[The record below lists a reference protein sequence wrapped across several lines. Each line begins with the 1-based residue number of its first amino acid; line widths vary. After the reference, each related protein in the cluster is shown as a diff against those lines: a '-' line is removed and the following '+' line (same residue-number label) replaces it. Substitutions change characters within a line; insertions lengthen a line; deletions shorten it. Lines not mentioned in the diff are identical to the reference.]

1 MKKILSLMLVILLAL
16 SLTPAYAAGNTFFFC
31 MKADS
36 TKAYISEDGQNMEYK
51 EMQSSNGA
59 IVKTLVLDGSTY
71 LPFRFVV
78 EIAGW
83 TEGKITAKTGEAN
96 TFQFEQVGSVQ
107 KLKLRTATK
116 THEKEINK
124 DFSYQVAGEQ
134 NERIFNIKNIDGSL
148 YVPLRY
154 IADILGART
163 GWDGNTGNI
172 YFASSREVM
181 NTFVESNN
189 TLKFN
194 KLFAVSYKAYDNN
207 LVYSSMYMKSDGNI
221 TSIEADLK
229 SSESYSCVSRLRKNI
244 YFINDKN
251 FKVYT
256 KREDSNEI
264 SEVKFYNT
272 NNSLENITADILL
285 NDGKSLWGIATENAG
300 DAIGKLFRADFDGMN
315 FRYVDPYENCYNLLY
330 REYNG
335 NKYIFYVLDDN
346 RTIIR
351 MNTETLQKQVI
362 TVYDD
367 GGEGV
372 SNIGMMTLGDGNLF
386 YKNIYTGQF
395 TALTFD
401 QNIYMDSYIT
411 VNSSFAK
418 NLSKNGGQSIG
429 EVISLNYDDDNKILF
444 FAADKTGGLYYYDA
458 VTKSMGSLKTSS
470 DLKTRIAIIK
480 NSYNTYKVFNNSKGK
495 EESILVS
502 VKDGG
507 ITIDGNINL
516 KR

>member
-1 MKKILSLMLVILLAL
+1 MKKILLLMLVFFSSL

-31 MKADS
+31 MTADS
-36 TKAYISEDGQNMEYK
+36 TEAYVSEDGQNIEYK
-51 EMQSSNGA
+51 EMKSSNGA
-59 IVKTLVLDGSTY
+59 IVKTLVIDGSTY

-83 TEGKITAKTGEAN
+83 TEGKITLKTGEAN
-96 TFQFEQVGSVQ
+96 TFQFEQTGSVQ
-107 KLKLRTATK
+107 RLKLRTANK

-124 DFSYQVAGEQ
+124 DFPYQVAGEQ
-134 NERIFNIKNIDGSL
+134 SERIFNIKNIDGSL

-154 IADILGART
+154 IADILGAKT
-163 GWDGNTGNI
+163 GWDSKTGNI

-189 TLKFN
+189 TLKFS

-221 TSIEADLK
+221 SSIEADLK
-229 SSESYSCVSRLRKNI
+229 STESYSCVSRLRKNI

-272 NNSLENITADILL
+272 NNSSENITADILL
-285 NDGKSLWGIATENAG
+285 NDGKSLWGIATESAG
-300 DAIGKLFRADFDGMN
+300 NVIGKLFRADFDGMN
-315 FRYVDPYENCYNLLY
+315 FRYVDDANCYNLIY

-351 MNTETLQKQVI
+351 MNTETLQKQII

-367 GGEGV
+367 GGDGI
-372 SNIGMMTLGDGNLF
+372 SNIGMLTLGEGNIF
-386 YKNIYTGQF
+386 YKDIHTGQF
-395 TALTFD
+395 NALTFD
-401 QNIYMDSYIT
+401 QNIYLDSYIT
-411 VNSSFAK
+411 VNSSLAK

-429 EVISLNYDDDNKILF
+429 EVVSLNYDDDNKILYF
-444 FAADKTGGLYYYDA
+444 TAEKTGGLYYYDA
-458 VTKSMGSLKTSS
+458 VNKTMGSLKTSS

-480 NSYNTYKVFNNSKGK
+480 NGYNTYKVFNNSKGK

-502 VKDGG
+502 VKDDGV
-507 ITIDGNINL
+507 TIDGNIHL